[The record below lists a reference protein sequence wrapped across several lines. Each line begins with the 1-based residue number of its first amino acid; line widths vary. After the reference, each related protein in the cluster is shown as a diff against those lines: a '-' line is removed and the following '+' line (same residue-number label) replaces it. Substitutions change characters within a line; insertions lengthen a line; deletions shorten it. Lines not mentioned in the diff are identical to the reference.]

1 MLQAAKHKKGKKEK
15 ERKITIWCRYRRT
28 PQQGRNSNCQKTTGH
43 PNISLDKTMLTH
55 TKKKGEEMFSNRN
68 GSFFFSLLK
77 WLNMHCLTGVCK
89 LQAAEQ
95 YQIKHVW
102 IQRNQ
107 QLRSPY
113 PSYNEIYHGH
123 HFLLVTLH
131 ERILSL
137 SKKKKKKKKTFK
149 KKKSLHEAL

>member
-1 MLQAAKHKKGKKEK
+1 
-15 ERKITIWCRYRRT
+15 
-28 PQQGRNSNCQKTTGH
+28 
-43 PNISLDKTMLTH
+43 MLTH
-55 TKKKGEEMFSNRN
+55 THKVQGEEMFSNRN

-131 ERILSL
+131 ERRLSL
-137 SKKKKKKKKTFK
+137 SKKRRKKRPSRKKNLYMKHFDDLLLIRSRTRGTAIAHACKKCWGPK
-149 KKKSLHEAL
+149 